1 MNLRPV
7 INLQQGRLTQDD
19 GGHKAINTPLMHSR
33 TAPFSLDFFWLR
45 TRPYCADIFKVAL
58 GIYDLAIREATVK
71 TSKARLTFP
80 RKKAIVYRPSWGTT
94 METATDQIPDLAIY
108 GFLAV
113 IAVGV
118 TLGFGENRKIVVY
131 QNYDDLGLTF
141 MVPIL
146 AYVSLLLSGMKEEA
160 LINLLLAITAAA
172 LSFGI
177 FGYTVHRT
185 FTANGHSLWRTA
197 VSLVTKFPL
206 AFIWV
211 LQIVNIISP
220 SGKTAL
226 ERSQNRANALLILTI
241 LTPIITALVVE
252 RTGFFSPRK
261 VLKGRRIG
269 SIRDTL

>member
-1 MNLRPV
+1 
-7 INLQQGRLTQDD
+7 
-19 GGHKAINTPLMHSR
+19 
-33 TAPFSLDFFWLR
+33 
-45 TRPYCADIFKVAL
+45 
-58 GIYDLAIREATVK
+58 
-71 TSKARLTFP
+71 
-80 RKKAIVYRPSWGTT
+80 
-94 METATDQIPDLAIY
+94 METGIDQIPHLAIY
-108 GFLAV
+108 GLLAV

-118 TLGFGENRKIVVY
+118 ILGFGENRKIIVY

-141 MVPIL
+141 MVPVL

-160 LINLLLAITAAA
+160 VVNLLLAITAAA

-197 VSLVTKFPL
+197 VALVTKFPL